1 MDLGVRAFF
10 AGFRIADLKVLD
22 VFAPLDHLLRRD
34 ADLAHVFS
42 RLVEMPVKLGNPI
55 IESEDILQQ
64 GLHLSLHDAGL
75 LSHLRIPEGSRGPC

>member
-1 MDLGVRAFF
+1 MFSPRLITFSVEM
-10 AGFRIADLKVLD
+10 RIW
-22 VFAPLDHLLRRD
+22 RMS
-34 ADLAHVFS
+34 FS

-75 LSHLRIPEGSRGPC
+75 LSHLCIPKDRADRIEGGHQRGR